1 MKREGEGLETLEQ
14 FITDWGAPDC
24 IRRDNSKMQNSD
36 GWKKME
42 RKMKIKS
49 ETSEPHNQQQNPAEC
64 RIQTIKRGTQEIMD
78 RTGSPKFMW
87 FECLTYYTAIMN
99 MISLDRLGGKNA
111 YEVAF
116 GHSVDISAYL
126 EFEFWEPIY
135 YLDSDDPSFPNSKEK
150 QGRFCG
156 IAENCGDLMTFK
168 IYVQKSH
175 SIIHRSVVRSAK
187 NDINKPN
194 LRALNPNYDGMHD
207 DEDSLFSMNIDDA
220 ADTDRIEIARGD
232 EAKVSSD
239 IPIDI
244 IDDEEMPIL
253 ISRSDMEP
261 NDPKLMNGTTSDS
274 IPDPKD
280 LIGFTFP
287 FTDDDG
293 TTLRAEVKSKEKD
306 TLLIFIIQILS
317 N

>member
-1 MKREGEGLETLEQ
+1 MIVGNTSTFTAVYGMKREGEGLETLEQ

-49 ETSEPHNQQQNPAEC
+49 ETSEPHNQQQNPAER

-150 QGRFCG
+150 QGRFVRF
-156 IAENCGDLMTFK
+156 TRSTK
-168 IYVQKSH
+168 ITRR
-175 SIIHRSVVRSAK
+175 IHQ
-187 NDINKPN
+187 
-194 LRALNPNYDGMHD
+194 
-207 DEDSLFSMNIDDA
+207 
-220 ADTDRIEIARGD
+220 
-232 EAKVSSD
+232 
-239 IPIDI
+239 
-244 IDDEEMPIL
+244 
-253 ISRSDMEP
+253 
-261 NDPKLMNGTTSDS
+261 
-274 IPDPKD
+274 
-280 LIGFTFP
+280 
-287 FTDDDG
+287 
-293 TTLRAEVKSKEKD
+293 
-306 TLLIFIIQILS
+306 IQI
-317 N
+317 